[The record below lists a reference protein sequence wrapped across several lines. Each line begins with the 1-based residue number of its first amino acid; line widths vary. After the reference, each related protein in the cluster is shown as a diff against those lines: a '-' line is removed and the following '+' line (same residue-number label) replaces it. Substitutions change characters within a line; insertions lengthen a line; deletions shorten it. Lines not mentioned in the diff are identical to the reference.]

1 VELHGK
7 DAMPNR
13 LKDEVHYEETAWV
26 LLVSKIWKYMKY
38 IQRRSV
44 VIAAYMD

>member
-1 VELHGK
+1 MELHGK

-26 LLVSKIWKYMKY
+26 LLVSKIWKY